1 MFSEVGT
8 LPIPYILIIVH
19 SKMFMYVHI
28 SLYIWL
34 HLNLP
39 ELFFWPQ
46 LCPLLESSTKETAS
60 WTWCSNSAARSRTSS
75 VTPAAPA
82 LQRSARPRQRHGST
96 WWHTAADDRVDQKDD
111 NHDIPT
117 MITWNNHDN
126 MELQY
131 VFSFQLSFWK
141 RWITFSVTVGKET
154 FPGDFQSPFAKGQT
168 SMCTAAPPPKASQ
181 ENYNNIQQSN
191 KYMKKCPTLWRISI
205 LY

>member
-1 MFSEVGT
+1 MITFKTFLSCSFDRNCV
-8 LPIPYILIIVH
+8 PC
-19 SKMFMYVHI
+19 
-28 SLYIWL
+28 W
-34 HLNLP
+34 NLQRRKRLLGP
-39 ELFFWPQ
+39 GAATAQ
-46 LCPLLESSTKETAS
+46 LAAQL
-60 WTWCSNSAARSRTSS
+60 AARSRTSS